1 MRPVFI
7 TLEGPEGSG
16 KTRQLPELV
25 DFLRADGYQVLATR
39 EPGGTPIGDQI
50 RGVLSDLNNTAMQP
64 RTEILLFQASRAQ
77 LVDQMIL
84 PCLKSGGIVVCDR
97 YADSTLAYQGFGHRI
112 DLEQLQAIVN
122 FATQGLKPDLTL
134 LLDIDVSEGLKRK
147 ARGGEW
153 NRLDAYDLEFHE
165 RVRQG
170 YLELARNEPW
180 RWVIIDA
187 GLPPRQVKSA
197 MQAEVMKR
205 LQERRQEVES

>member
-1 MRPVFI
+1 
-7 TLEGPEGSG
+7 
-16 KTRQLPELV
+16 
-25 DFLRADGYQVLATR
+25 
-39 EPGGTPIGDQI
+39 
-50 RGVLSDLNNTAMQP
+50 
-64 RTEILLFQASRAQ
+64 
-77 LVDQMIL
+77 
-84 PCLKSGGIVVCDR
+84 
-97 YADSTLAYQGFGHRI
+97 
-112 DLEQLQAIVN
+112 
-122 FATQGLKPDLTL
+122 
-134 LLDIDVSEGLKRK
+134 VSEGLKRK